1 MRTILALLLA
11 AGGLSVSACA
21 QGVPLGAGSP
31 VNANAYYAGS
41 PYYDQ
46 CWTNGWAGTFDYP
59 YCGWYNGFF
68 YPGSG
73 RYMYDHNRQP
83 HALTPAQQSHWG
95 GQSPVAANGMQSP
108 GPVQSPGAFGRNG
121 FAPNGGAGLGS
132 GRGGAG
138 AGRGGAG
145 FGAGRGGAG
154 FGAGRGAAGFA
165 GSRGG
170 AGMGGGHG
178 FGGGHSGRH

>member
-1 MRTILALLLA
+1 MRTKLALLLA
-11 AGGLSVSACA
+11 AGGLSASACA
-21 QGVPLGAGSP
+21 QGVPLGAASP
-31 VNANAYYAGS
+31 AYANAYYAGS

-46 CWTNGWAGTFDYP
+46 CWTNGWADTFDYP

-83 HALTPAQQSHWG
+83 HAMTPDQQSHWG

-108 GPVQSPGAFGRNG
+108 GPVRSPGAFGGNG
-121 FAPNGGAGLGS
+121 FAPNGRAGFGS

-138 AGRGGAG
+138 FGGFRGG
-145 FGAGRGGAG
+145 GA
-154 FGAGRGAAGFA
+154 
-165 GSRGG
+165 
-170 AGMGGGHG
+170 MGGGHG